1 MLYSITDIH
10 TYIAYTE
17 FFVEIQTETEQTGE
31 IIVTVTLTESDEDP
45 YLDRSYKRMV
55 NRLKVPGFR
64 PGKAPKSI
72 VESMVGRIGL
82 VNEAIEFMIP
92 ESLDQA
98 LKDNDISAF
107 AEPHI
112 ELLGME
118 PTQYKATVPL
128 EPVVILGDTSEINIE
143 RESVSI
149 TDEQVQEVLE
159 RIRDEQANWEP
170 VERPIEYSDLLNIN
184 VKGTID
190 NELVI
195 DDSEIDFIPIE
206 DSVLP
211 FPGFAPNL
219 LGHTETESLEFE
231 ITIPEDYARKEYAG
245 KNCIFQV
252 EILSVKVKSL
262 PEIDDEFAKGIGEGF
277 DTLDDFKINL
287 QEQLATEAEGQAALK
302 VQEDSLNQ
310 LVEISDIQAS
320 HLLYEREVDSL
331 RREREQALSNQQVD
345 LETYLT
351 YIGKSPEEFTE
362 ELEQAANERLNRF
375 LVLKQFSNDQEIEV
389 TEEDVQTE
397 IDNMLKSYEE
407 SDETRERMESFFN
420 TESTKDSIR
429 SSMFNRKVLEKLV
442 DLTEVSPADDASEAS
457 KDDTSNTDK

>member
-1 MLYSITDIH
+1 MD
-10 TYIAYTE
+10 
-17 FFVEIQTETEQTGE
+17 IQTESEQTGE
-31 IIVTVTLTESDEDP
+31 IIVTVTLTEHDEDP
-45 YLDRSYKRMV
+45 YLDRSYKRLV

-72 VESMVGRIGL
+72 VESMVGRVGL

-98 LKDNDISAF
+98 LKENDISAF

-112 ELLGME
+112 ELIGME

-128 EPVVILGDTSEINIE
+128 EPVVTIGDANSINID
-143 RESVSI
+143 RDPVDI
-149 TDEQVQEVLE
+149 DDQQVEDVLD
-159 RIRDEQANWEP
+159 RVRNEQASWEP

-184 VKGTID
+184 VQGTIE

-195 DDSEIDFIPIE
+195 DDTEIDFIPIE

-211 FPGFAPNL
+211 FPGFAPHL
-219 LGHTETESLEFE
+219 LGHGESDSLEFE

-245 KNCIFQV
+245 KNCEFAV
-252 EILSVKVKSL
+252 TILSVKEKNL

-277 DTLDDFKINL
+277 DTLEDFKSNL
-287 QEQLATEAEGQAALK
+287 LEQLTTEAESQSALK
-302 VQEDSLNQ
+302 LQEDSLNQ
-310 LVEISDIQAS
+310 LVELSDIQAS

-331 RREREQALSNQQVD
+331 RREREQALANQQVD
-345 LETYLT
+345 LDTYLM
-351 YIGKSPEEFTE
+351 YIGKSSEEFTE

-375 LVLKQFSNDQEIEV
+375 LVLKQFSEEEKIEV
-389 TEEDVQTE
+389 TEDDIQTE

-429 SSMFNRKVLEKLV
+429 SSMFNRKVLERLV
-442 DLTEVSPADDASEAS
+442 ELTEVKTGVS
-457 KDDTSNTDK
+457 SNDSDENESTD

>member
-1 MLYSITDIH
+1 M
-10 TYIAYTE
+10 
-17 FFVEIQTETEQTGE
+17 EIQTESEQTAE
-31 IIVTVTLTESDEDP
+31 IIVTVTLTEDDENP
-45 YLDRSYKRMV
+45 YLDRSYKRLV
-55 NRLKVPGFR
+55 TRLKVPGFR

-98 LKDNDISAF
+98 LRDNDISAF

-128 EPVVILGDTSEINIE
+128 EPIVVLGNTDEINIE
-143 RESVSI
+143 REPVSI
-149 TDEQVQEVLE
+149 TEEQVDEVLD
-159 RIRDEQANWEP
+159 RVRNEQASWEP

-184 VKGTID
+184 VKGIID
-190 NELVI
+190 DELVI
-195 DDSEIDFIPIE
+195 DDSEIDFMPIE

-219 LGHTETESLEFE
+219 IGHSEAESLEFE

-245 KNCIFQV
+245 KQCEFEV
-252 EILSVKVKSL
+252 EILSVKEKNL
-262 PEIDDEFAKGIGEGF
+262 PAIDDEFAKGIGEGF
-277 DTLDDFKINL
+277 DTLEDFKSNVM
-287 QEQLATEAEGQAALK
+287 EQLTTEADSQAALK
-302 VQEDSLNQ
+302 LQEDSLNK

-320 HLLYEREVDSL
+320 NLLYEREADSL

-345 LETYLT
+345 IDTYLA
-351 YIGKSPEEFTE
+351 YMGKSPEEFTE
-362 ELEQAANERLNRF
+362 ELEQSANERLNRF
-375 LVLKQFSNDQEIEV
+375 LVLKQFSSDEAIEV

-397 IDNMLKSYEE
+397 IDNMLKSYDE

-429 SSMFNRKVLEKLV
+429 SSMFNRKVLERLV
-442 DLTEVSPADDASEAS
+442 ELTEASSTDNSSAEKNTEVSE
-457 KDDTSNTDK
+457 SNE

>member
-1 MLYSITDIH
+1 M
-10 TYIAYTE
+10 
-17 FFVEIQTETEQTGE
+17 EIQTESEQTAE
-31 IIVTVTLTESDEDP
+31 IIVTVTLTEDDENP
-45 YLDRSYKRMV
+45 YLDRSYKRLV
-55 NRLKVPGFR
+55 TRLKVPGFR

-98 LKDNDISAF
+98 LRDNDISAF

-128 EPVVILGDTSEINIE
+128 EPIVVLGHTDEINIE
-143 RESVSI
+143 REPVSI
-149 TDEQVQEVLE
+149 TEQQVDEVLD
-159 RIRDEQANWEP
+159 RVRNEQASWEP

-184 VKGTID
+184 VKGIID
-190 NELVI
+190 DELVI
-195 DDSEIDFIPIE
+195 DDSEIDFMPIE

-219 LGHTETESLEFE
+219 IGHSETESLEFE

-245 KNCIFQV
+245 KQCAFEV
-252 EILSVKVKSL
+252 EILSVKEKNL
-262 PEIDDEFAKGIGEGF
+262 PAIDDEFAKGIGEGF
-277 DTLDDFKINL
+277 DTLEDFKSNVM
-287 QEQLATEAEGQAALK
+287 EQLTTEADSQAALK
-302 VQEDSLNQ
+302 LQEDSLNK

-320 HLLYEREVDSL
+320 NLLYEREADSL

-345 LETYLT
+345 IDTYLA
-351 YIGKSPEEFTE
+351 YMGKSPEEFTE
-362 ELEQAANERLNRF
+362 ELEQSANERLNRF
-375 LVLKQFSNDQEIEV
+375 LVLKQFSSDEAIEV

-397 IDNMLKSYEE
+397 IDNMLKSYDE

-429 SSMFNRKVLEKLV
+429 SSMFNRKVLERLV
-442 DLTEVSPADDASEAS
+442 ELTEASSTDNSSGEKNTEVSD
-457 KDDTSNTDK
+457 SNE

>member
-1 MLYSITDIH
+1 M
-10 TYIAYTE
+10 
-17 FFVEIQTETEQTGE
+17 EIQTESEQTAE
-31 IIVTVTLTESDEDP
+31 IIVTVTLTEDDENP
-45 YLDRSYKRMV
+45 YLDRSYKRLV
-55 NRLKVPGFR
+55 TRLKVPGFR

-98 LKDNDISAF
+98 LRDNDISAF

-128 EPVVILGDTSEINIE
+128 EPIVVLGNTDEINIE
-143 RESVSI
+143 REPVSI
-149 TDEQVQEVLE
+149 TEEQVDEVLD
-159 RIRDEQANWEP
+159 RVRNEQASWEP

-184 VKGTID
+184 VKGIID
-190 NELVI
+190 DELVI

-219 LGHTETESLEFE
+219 IGHSETESLEFE

-245 KNCIFQV
+245 KQCEFEV
-252 EILSVKVKSL
+252 EILSVKEKNL
-262 PEIDDEFAKGIGEGF
+262 PAIDDEFAKGIGEGF
-277 DTLDDFKINL
+277 DTLEDFKSNVM
-287 QEQLATEAEGQAALK
+287 EQLTTEADSQAALK
-302 VQEDSLNQ
+302 LQEDSLNK

-320 HLLYEREVDSL
+320 NLLYEREADSL

-345 LETYLT
+345 IDTYLA
-351 YIGKSPEEFTE
+351 YMGKSPEEFTE
-362 ELEQAANERLNRF
+362 ELEQSANERLNRF
-375 LVLKQFSNDQEIEV
+375 LVLKQFSSDEAIEV

-397 IDNMLKSYEE
+397 IDNMLKSYDE

-429 SSMFNRKVLEKLV
+429 SSMFNRKVLERLV
-442 DLTEVSPADDASEAS
+442 ELTEASSTDNSSAEKNTEVSD
-457 KDDTSNTDK
+457 SNE

>member
-1 MLYSITDIH
+1 M
-10 TYIAYTE
+10 
-17 FFVEIQTETEQTGE
+17 EIQTESEQTAE
-31 IIVTVTLTESDEDP
+31 IIVTVTLTEDDENP
-45 YLDRSYKRMV
+45 YLDRSYKRLV
-55 NRLKVPGFR
+55 TRLKVPGFR

-98 LKDNDISAF
+98 LRDNDISAF

-128 EPVVILGDTSEINIE
+128 EPIVVLGNTDEINIE
-143 RESVSI
+143 REPVSI
-149 TDEQVQEVLE
+149 TEEQVDEVLD
-159 RIRDEQANWEP
+159 RVRNEQASWEP

-184 VKGTID
+184 VKGIID
-190 NELVI
+190 DELVI
-195 DDSEIDFIPIE
+195 DDSEIDFMPIE

-219 LGHTETESLEFE
+219 IGHSETESLEFE

-245 KNCIFQV
+245 KQCEFEV
-252 EILSVKVKSL
+252 EILSVKEKNL
-262 PEIDDEFAKGIGEGF
+262 PAIDDEFAKGIGEGF
-277 DTLDDFKINL
+277 DTLEDFKSNVM
-287 QEQLATEAEGQAALK
+287 EQLTTEADSQAALK
-302 VQEDSLNQ
+302 LQEDSLNK

-320 HLLYEREVDSL
+320 NLLYEREADSL

-345 LETYLT
+345 IDTYLA
-351 YIGKSPEEFTE
+351 YMGKSPEEFTE
-362 ELEQAANERLNRF
+362 ELEQSANERLNRF
-375 LVLKQFSNDQEIEV
+375 LVLKQFSSDEAIEV

-397 IDNMLKSYEE
+397 IDNMLKSYDE

-429 SSMFNRKVLEKLV
+429 SSMFNRKVLERLV
-442 DLTEVSPADDASEAS
+442 ELTEASSTDNSSAEKNTEMS
-457 KDDTSNTDK
+457 ESNE

>member
-1 MLYSITDIH
+1 M
-10 TYIAYTE
+10 
-17 FFVEIQTETEQTGE
+17 EIQTESEQTAE
-31 IIVTVTLTESDEDP
+31 IIVTVTLTEDDENP
-45 YLDRSYKRMV
+45 YLDRSYKRLV
-55 NRLKVPGFR
+55 TRLKVPGFR

-98 LKDNDISAF
+98 LRDNDISAF

-128 EPVVILGDTSEINIE
+128 EPIVVLGNTDEINIE
-143 RESVSI
+143 REPVSI
-149 TDEQVQEVLE
+149 TEQQVDEVLD
-159 RIRDEQANWEP
+159 RVRNEQASWEP

-184 VKGTID
+184 VKGIID
-190 NELVI
+190 DELVI
-195 DDSEIDFIPIE
+195 DDSEIDFMPIE

-219 LGHTETESLEFE
+219 IGHSETESLEFE

-245 KNCIFQV
+245 KQCVFEV
-252 EILSVKVKSL
+252 EILSVKEKNL
-262 PEIDDEFAKGIGEGF
+262 PAIDDEFAKGIGEGF
-277 DTLDDFKINL
+277 DTLEDFKSNVM
-287 QEQLATEAEGQAALK
+287 EQLTTEADSQAALK
-302 VQEDSLNQ
+302 LQEDSLNK

-320 HLLYEREVDSL
+320 NLLYEREADSL

-345 LETYLT
+345 IDTYLA
-351 YIGKSPEEFTE
+351 YMGKSPEEFTE
-362 ELEQAANERLNRF
+362 ELEQSANERLNRF
-375 LVLKQFSNDQEIEV
+375 LVLKQFSSDEAIEV

-397 IDNMLKSYEE
+397 IDNMLKSYDE

-429 SSMFNRKVLEKLV
+429 SSMFNRKVLERLV
-442 DLTEVSPADDASEAS
+442 ELTEASSTDNSSAEKNTEVSD
-457 KDDTSNTDK
+457 SNE